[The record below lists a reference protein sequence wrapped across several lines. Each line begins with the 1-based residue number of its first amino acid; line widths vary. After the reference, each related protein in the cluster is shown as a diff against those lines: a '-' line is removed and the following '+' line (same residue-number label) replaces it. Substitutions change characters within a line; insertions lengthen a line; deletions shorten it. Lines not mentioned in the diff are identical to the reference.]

1 MCDPG
6 LLLQILILCLELLNK
21 STKSTNQR
29 IGKAYSEKN
38 EFNFRDDMTNSLSSS
53 EDSFHV
59 SIQIDHE
66 KISRQN
72 QPPRN
77 NWYLLHDL
85 MSSTNETQD
94 KDYYMRFP
102 HVSPNKRVE
111 SAGQKFRN
119 GRFTIRKLA
128 LPKNTHE
135 MRFDENIKDNTSD
148 KFQTGDLIFEKQE
161 RKKHF

>member
-1 MCDPG
+1 
-6 LLLQILILCLELLNK
+6 
-21 STKSTNQR
+21 
-29 IGKAYSEKN
+29 
-38 EFNFRDDMTNSLSSS
+38 
-53 EDSFHV
+53 
-59 SIQIDHE
+59 
-66 KISRQN
+66 
-72 QPPRN
+72 
-77 NWYLLHDL
+77 LLHDL

-128 LPKNTHE
+128 LPKNTHD

>member
-77 NWYLLHDL
+77 N
-85 MSSTNETQD
+85 
-94 KDYYMRFP
+94 
-102 HVSPNKRVE
+102 
-111 SAGQKFRN
+111 
-119 GRFTIRKLA
+119 
-128 LPKNTHE
+128 
-135 MRFDENIKDNTSD
+135 
-148 KFQTGDLIFEKQE
+148 
-161 RKKHF
+161 